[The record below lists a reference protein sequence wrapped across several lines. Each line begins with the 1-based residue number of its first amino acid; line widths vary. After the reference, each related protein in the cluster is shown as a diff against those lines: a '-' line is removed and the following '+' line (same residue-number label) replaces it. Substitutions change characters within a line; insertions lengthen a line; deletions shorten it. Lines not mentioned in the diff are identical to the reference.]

1 MSIPAQKVL
10 EFEPRPA
17 PTLPR
22 VSLVLATVGRVEPVA
37 LFLGSVVAQD
47 YPNLE
52 VLIADQNRDDR
63 LASIISAHGAH
74 IHIRHMR
81 TPLGLSRSRNAALR
95 HITGDI
101 VAFPDDDA
109 VYPPELLHN
118 LARTFRRYPGIGG
131 LVGCP
136 VSDVTGHRFR
146 GFTGRPVDITTHNVW
161 WLASSVGLF
170 LRTDLVEIVGEF
182 DESLGLGSGTPWGAG
197 EDRDYPLR
205 AIDLGARLR
214 YDPGL
219 QIRHPDGDYSDHRR
233 AYLYGGGLGRV
244 LRKRSAGPAEVLRL
258 VLIRPIGGI
267 VVSLSRGRWFAARF
281 YLHSLRGRISGWRA
295 SIL

>member
-1 MSIPAQKVL
+1 VSTPAQKVL
-10 EFEPRPA
+10 EFGPRPVGA
-17 PTLPR
+17 LPR
-22 VSLVLATVGRVEPVA
+22 ISLILATVGRVEPVE
-37 LFLGSVVAQD
+37 LFLRSVVAQD

-63 LASIISAHGAH
+63 LTPILGAFTAH

-81 TPLGLSRSRNAALR
+81 TPLGLSRSRNVALR

-109 VYPPELLHN
+109 VYPADLLHA

-146 GFTGRPVDITTHNVW
+146 GYAGRPADLTAHNVW

-170 LRTDLVEIVGEF
+170 LRSEVVEIVGEF

-205 AIDLGARLR
+205 ALDLGTRLR
-214 YDPGL
+214 YDPAL
-219 QIRHPDGDYSDHRR
+219 QIRHPDGDYTDQRR
-233 AYLYGGGLGRV
+233 AYLYGSGLGRV
-244 LRKRSAGPAEVLRL
+244 LRKRSAGSAEVLRL
-258 VLIRPIGGI
+258 VVVRPIGGI
-267 VVSLSRGRWFAARF
+267 VVSLLRGRWPAARF
-281 YLHSLRGRISGWRA
+281 YMYSLRGRISGWRA
-295 SIL
+295 SIQ

>member
-1 MSIPAQKVL
+1 VSTLSHNVL

-17 PTLPR
+17 SALPR
-22 VSLVLATVGRVEPVA
+22 ISLILATVGRVEAVEE
-37 LFLGSVVAQD
+37 FLRSVIAQG

-63 LASIISAHGAH
+63 LLPIIASLGTH
-74 IHIRHMR
+74 IHIRHLR

-95 HITGDI
+95 HITGDV

-118 LARTFRRYPGIGG
+118 LARTFGRYPGIGG
-131 LVGCP
+131 VVGCP
-136 VSDVTGHRFR
+136 VSLQSGRRFR
-146 GFTGRPVDITTHNVW
+146 GYASRPTEVTKHNVW

-170 LRTDLVEIVGEF
+170 LRAEVTGMVGDF
-182 DESLGLGSGTPWGAG
+182 DETLGLGSGTPWGAG

-205 AIDLGARLR
+205 AMDLGARLR
-214 YDPGL
+214 YDPAL

-233 AYLYGGGLGRV
+233 AYLYGSGLGRI
-244 LRKRSAGPAEVLRL
+244 LRKRSAGPAEVWRL
-258 VLIRPIGGI
+258 VIIRPIGGM
-267 VVSLSRGRWFAARF
+267 VVSLLRGRWYATRF
-281 YLHSLRGRISGWRA
+281 YAYSLRGRVSGWRA
-295 SIL
+295 SLL